1 MNRRISVAAA
11 TILSL
16 LSASIAHGG
25 NGTRYSGITTMT
37 FQNGVSPTSGYTGC
51 EDTFLK
57 EADPGRT
64 WGNSSY
70 IRCGGDGAGGQ
81 EYTPLLKFDIS
92 ALPDSA
98 IILRARIWVYQSSAV
113 AGADIPSIHV
123 YRSFYPWT
131 EGALSDSTSST
142 AVATWTTRVSG
153 SNWSTAGAQA
163 EMANNNSASWQAS
176 GNDTSATGTVMT
188 GSDTLNWAAS
198 IGSFDR
204 PFDPILKRMSRG
216 AASTNSRKGWVTFD
230 VTHQVEL
237 WHVGAN
243 TNNGLI
249 FQADEDAY
257 AMTGVLWWRSSEFA
271 NVLYR
276 PKLEVTYFDPT
287 AGSSGAGT
295 GRQIVGFPWDHG
307 PR

>member
-1 MNRRISVAAA
+1 MIRAFALALLSAALSISVATA
-11 TILSL
+11 
-16 LSASIAHGG
+16 G

-37 FQNGVSPTSGYTGC
+37 FQNGVSPTAGYTGC

-81 EYTPLLKFDIS
+81 EYTPLIKFDIS

-98 IILRARIWVYQSSAV
+98 IILRARIWLYQSSAL
-113 AGADIPSIHV
+113 AAADAPQVHI

-163 EMANNNSASWQAS
+163 ELAGNNSATWQAS
-176 GNDTSATGTVMT
+176 ASDTAVVGTVMT
-188 GSDTLNWAAS
+188 GSDTLNWPAS
-198 IGSFDR
+198 IGSWDR
-204 PFDPILKRMSRG
+204 ATDPIMKRTSRG
-216 AASTNSRKGWVTFD
+216 GGATNTRKGWFTID
-230 VTHQVEL
+230 ITHQVEL
-237 WHVGAN
+237 WHSGAN
-243 TNNGLI
+243 DNNGLI
-249 FQADEDAY
+249 FQADEDGY

-287 AGSSGAGT
+287 SESSGGG
-295 GRQIVGFPWDHG
+295 GRRVIG
-307 PR
+307 PLIKGVY